1 MARRGGAVF
10 PVGLVL
16 LGILGIF
23 VMIERPRFQAYHAVD
38 VVQLVASGMCFGAAL
53 VLIVIWSRDKSAA

>member
-10 PVGLVL
+10 PAGLIF

-53 VLIVIWSRDKSAA
+53 VLIVVWSRDKSAA

>member
-1 MARRGGAVF
+1 MARRGGSVF

-16 LGILGIF
+16 AGILGIF
-23 VMIERPRFQAYHAVD
+23 ELIERPRFQSYHAVD

-53 VLIVIWSRDKSAA
+53 VLIVMWSRNKSAA